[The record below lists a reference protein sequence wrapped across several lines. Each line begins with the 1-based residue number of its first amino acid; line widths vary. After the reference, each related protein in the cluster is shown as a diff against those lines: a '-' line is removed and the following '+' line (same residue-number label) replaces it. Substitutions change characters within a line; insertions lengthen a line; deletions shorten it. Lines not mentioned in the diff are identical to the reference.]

1 MAFDTK
7 RLQTCLPD
15 VKLYAFDEIDST
27 SLFAKRLMDETHQPM
42 SKVPALILANQQSN
56 GYGRRDRQFY
66 SPADVGV
73 YMTMLVPM
81 TENQL
86 HEPGTMT
93 LNLAV
98 AVQQV
103 VQNQLGVNLAI
114 KWVNDL
120 YQGQRKVTG
129 ILVEMLQMPTPQMQG
144 IAAIGIGI
152 NLNPTAFTNELQAKA
167 GAITSAKVDREGLVA
182 QLFEACLQK
191 LTLPFSAVRDYYL
204 DHSLVLNQTVELVR
218 GKQTIQGRVV
228 DIDTEGRLVLI
239 SQQQRYQ
246 FSAGEITKVN
256 LT

>member
-7 RLQTCLPD
+7 RLQNCLPD

-27 SLFAKRLMDETHQPM
+27 SLFAKRLLNETDQPM
-42 SKVPALILANQQSN
+42 SKIPALILANRQTN

-103 VQNQLGVNLAI
+103 VQKQLGVNLAI

-129 ILVEMLQMPTPQMQG
+129 ILVEMLQMPTQQMQG
-144 IAAIGIGI
+144 IAAIGIGM
-152 NLNPTAFTNELQAKA
+152 NLNPTVFPNELQAKA
-167 GAITSAKVDREGLVA
+167 GAITSAHVDREGLVA
-182 QLFEACLQK
+182 GLFEACLQN
-191 LTLPFSAVRDYYL
+191 LTLPFSSVRDYYL

-228 DIDTEGRLVLI
+228 DIDTEGRLILI